1 MFEFVIDS
9 EDQPPYSRPFNML
22 NTRLALAIRQFAM
35 GESEF
40 KLAKNY
46 VKKCFRISQTG

>member
-1 MFEFVIDS
+1 MYI
-9 EDQPPYSRPFNML
+9 YA
-22 NTRLALAIRQFAM
+22 RLALAIRQFAM

-46 VKKCFRISQTG
+46 VKNALGLAKLAKENQFS